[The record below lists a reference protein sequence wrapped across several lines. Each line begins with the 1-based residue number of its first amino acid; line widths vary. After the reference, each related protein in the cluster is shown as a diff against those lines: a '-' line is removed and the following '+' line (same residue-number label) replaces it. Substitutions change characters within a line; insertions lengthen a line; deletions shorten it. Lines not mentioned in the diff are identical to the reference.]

1 MVKLWFKIM
10 QDNKI
15 VKQTTISHDEKFT
28 YANFGEYISEGCYAL
43 DSATPLIIR
52 HHIMNFAKYN
62 HVNFL
67 PSDFV
72 EHVDFDKLVVENLD
86 R

>member
-43 DSATPLIIR
+43 DADP
-52 HHIMNFAKYN
+52 AYY
-62 HVNFL
+62 
-67 PSDFV
+67 PSSHNELRQV
-72 EHVDFDKLVVENLD
+72 
-86 R
+86 